1 MCPQCCLFPT
11 LIFFSLRRRG
21 LVTNPL
27 WWWLVM
33 IMGMACPQEMSGSR
47 QVLLGGVSNW
57 LGDHLEIFHSVSL
70 RGVPFYYCMRVPVNL
85 IIGSAPHPTPL
96 RLAAPHRVSL
106 ESTACHH
113 VDSLQWLDRQMRSQ
127 HAHRDIRKALFFMS
141 AANKKNLIHFEWLL
155 SMTSRGCWSFR
166 ALFSLPKR
174 GRCFEL
180 TRMLKLCGSGIGG
193 SE

>member
-1 MCPQCCLFPT
+1 M
-11 LIFFSLRRRG
+11 
-21 LVTNPL
+21 
-27 WWWLVM
+27 
-33 IMGMACPQEMSGSR
+33 
-47 QVLLGGVSNW
+47 LGGVSDW

-85 IIGSAPHPTPL
+85 IIGSPPHPTPL